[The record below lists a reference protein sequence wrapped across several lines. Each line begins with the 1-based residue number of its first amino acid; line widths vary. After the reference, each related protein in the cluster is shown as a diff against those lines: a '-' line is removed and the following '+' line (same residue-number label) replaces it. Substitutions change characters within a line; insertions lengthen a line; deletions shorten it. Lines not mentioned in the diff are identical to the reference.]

1 MAMEA
6 LMIGVSGMRG
16 TVGGTLTPAVVG
28 RMASAFAAWLKSGA
42 AGAPANGKHYRV
54 VFGRDSRPSG
64 FWVRDAA
71 AAALGASGVEVL
83 DLDVVTTPGV
93 AMMVRHTGSDAGVVA
108 TASHN
113 PVQWNGLKFLN
124 RDGIALPPADA
135 ADVKRFYEE
144 QRTAYATVNDLVPP
158 IRHADPVSLPRG
170 GNVRGVE
177 GLVPP
182 TRNSETHALHVK
194 RVLDYVDVL
203 GVSSKRFK
211 VVLDSVNG
219 AGCVATAVLLNKLGC
234 QLVHLHATPDGRFPH
249 DPEPT
254 EKNLTG
260 LAEEVRRQKAHV
272 GFAQDPDA
280 DRLAIVDEHG
290 TYIGEEY
297 SLVLA
302 ARHVLSKK
310 RGGLAAT
317 NLSTSRMIDD
327 VAAEYGGRV
336 LRTPVGEANVV
347 QAMVRE
353 NAVIGGEGN
362 GGVIDPRIVLGRDSL
377 VGMAYVLQLMA
388 DSGKSISQLVASL
401 PRYEIVKTKFEC
413 RREDAERA
421 ADAVRREFSAGGA
434 RVDTQ
439 DGVRI
444 DWDAD
449 RAWVHARPSN
459 TEPIM
464 RIIAE
469 APDRPTAERRIAQV
483 QAVVNRV
490 LG

>member
-1 MAMEA
+1 MEA

-16 TVGGTLTPAVVG
+16 TVGGTLTPPVVT
-28 RMASAFAAWLKSGA
+28 RMAAAFAAWLKA
-42 AGAPANGKHYRV
+42 HERPANGTHFRV
-54 VFGRDSRPSG
+54 VVGRDSRPSG

-71 AAALGASGVEVL
+71 AAALIASGAEVL

-93 AMMVRHTGSDAGVVA
+93 AMMVKHTAADAGIVI

-113 PVQWNGLKFLN
+113 PIEWNGMKFLS
-124 RDGIALPPADA
+124 RDQLALPPEHARQ
-135 ADVKRFYEE
+135 VKQFYEAE
-144 QRTAYATVNDLVPP
+144 RSAYVPVHALVPP
-158 IRHADPVSLPRG
+158 GRHGDPVPLPRASSRPDLA
-170 GNVRGVE
+170 N
-177 GLVPP
+177 LLTAP

-194 RVLDYVDVL
+194 RTLDYVDVL
-203 GVSSKRFK
+203 GISSKRYK

-219 AGCVATAVLLNKLGC
+219 AGCVAGATILSKLGC
-234 QLVHLHATPDGRFPH
+234 ELIHLNNTPNGLFPH
-249 DPEPT
+249 EPEPI

-260 LAEEVRRQKAHV
+260 LCDEVRRQRAAV

-290 TYIGEEY
+290 RFIGEEY
-297 SLVLA
+297 YLALA
-302 ARHVLSKK
+302 AKLILSKK
-310 RGGLAAT
+310 PGGVVVA
-317 NLSTSRMIDD
+317 NLSTSRMVDD
-327 VAAEYGGRV
+327 IAAEHAGRV
-336 LRTPVGEANVV
+336 VRTPVGEANVI
-347 QAMVRE
+347 QAMLRE
-353 NAVIGGEGN
+353 KATIGGEGN
-362 GGVIDPRIVLGRDSL
+362 GGVIDPRIVPGRDSL

-388 DSGKSISQLVASL
+388 DTGKSVSELVAEM

-421 ADAVRREFSAGGA
+421 VEAIKREFASEK
-434 RVDTQ
+434 VDTQ
-439 DGVRI
+439 DGIRI
-444 DWDAD
+444 DWD

-469 APDRPTAERRIAQV
+469 APDRATAEEKVAAVQQV
-483 QAVVNRV
+483 VTRT